1 MENGHT
7 ESLLVTDNT
16 KLAAVL
22 LAFGTRLRRHQPLTW
37 VNIFQS
43 VAAFLAYRRSPATNN
58 KPQVNVSFNFEPDG
72 VDVKGIIKTFGSQES
87 AEDAFSTLVQS
98 AGLDSGLV
106 KKLLAAH
113 SKAMVQACREALE
126 AREYLV
132 REHMKKFPESAKVNR
147 VQGPGKTF
155 AAFGVQASKET
166 IAEQLNKIGYTK

>member
-7 ESLLVTDNT
+7 ERLLVTDNT

-43 VAAFLAYRRSPATNN
+43 VAAFLAYRRNPAAN
-58 KPQVNVSFNFEPDG
+58 KPEVNVSFNFEPVG
-72 VDVKGIIKTFGSQES
+72 VDVKAIIGTFDSKKS
-87 AEDAFSTLVQS
+87 AEDAFSALLQS
-98 AGLDSGLV
+98 TGLDPGLV

-113 SKAMVQACREALE
+113 SMAMVQACREALE

-132 REHMKKFPESAKVNR
+132 KEHMKKFPESAKVNR
-147 VQGPGKTF
+147 VCGPGKTF
-155 AAFGVQASKET
+155 AAFGVEASKET
-166 IAEQLNKIGYTK
+166 IVEQLNKIGYTK